1 MAIYSSVL
9 AWEIPWTENP
19 GGLYSL
25 WGHKRVGQD
34 LVIKLKKK
42 KRERLKQLGLGANY
56 CPPGGSKSKHSQ
68 AGI

>member
-42 KRERLKQLGLGANY
+42 KKKETEAIGTGGQLLPTRG
-56 CPPGGSKSKHSQ
+56 Q
-68 AGI
+68 